1 MLLLVKD
8 ELCMFSLKLVAEWN
22 DAVDDR
28 FSRTSSVS
36 FLTSTSLVCLV
47 KEDVDFLLAVVF
59 FFTSRFLSSSLF
71 ASGLL
76 TWPVWL
82 SLASLFSFQQQLV
95 PMIQLSLVEKDGSG
109 VA

>member
-8 ELCMFSLKLVAEWN
+8 ELCMLSLKLVAEWN

-36 FLTSTSLVCLV
+36 FLISTSLVGLF
-47 KEDVDFLLAVVF
+47 KEDVDFLLAVDF
-59 FFTSRFLSSSLF
+59 FFKSRLLSSSLF

-76 TWPVWL
+76 TLPLWL
-82 SLASLFSFQQQLV
+82 SLASLFSFQQQFV
-95 PMIQLSLVEKDGSG
+95 PIIQLSFAEKGG
-109 VA
+109 LAVA

>member
-22 DAVDDR
+22 DAVEDR

-47 KEDVDFLLAVVF
+47 KEDADLLLALAF
-59 FFTSRFLSSSLF
+59 FFASRFLSSSLF

-76 TWPVWL
+76 TLPFWL

-95 PMIQLSLVEKDGSG
+95 PMIQVSFAKKVDSG